1 MDSNESQ
8 LFEEIKRL
16 AKPPL
21 NHNVA
26 AADQRFANYDL
37 LHEIHRGGQG
47 IVYQAI
53 QKSTKRVV
61 AIKLIL
67 HGSFA
72 TEKQKARFERE
83 VEIACRLSHPN
94 IVTVYDGGV
103 ANGQPFCVMEYVAGK
118 QLDFD
123 AVQTNSKLNQ
133 RQAAELFS
141 SLATA
146 VGYAHQKGVIHRD
159 LKPGNILIDPAG
171 QPKVLDFGLA
181 KFTHSE
187 SQSIF
192 PGNTNTGEFLGT
204 VCYASPEQ
212 TTGDPSAI
220 DTRSDVYSLGV
231 IMYELIKGELPYPT
245 DGTIVEILQNIVSH
259 EPAPLQNR
267 ETFVDEDL
275 ETIVLTCLSK
285 DPQRR
290 YANASDLA
298 RDLDRYL
305 AGEPISARRDST
317 IYLLRKIVSKH
328 RQAVAGLVTM
338 LLLAVAGLLAVLWFY
353 FQALADRD
361 LARSATHQ
369 LKTQKDVAEFQTYIA
384 RIAAADASV
393 RSFATHDALRN
404 LYQTPPEYRGW
415 EYWYIYRRNSLSK
428 QTFGFEDRQQSGH
441 RDRIHTVHYSPLQ
454 NWIVSGGWDGR
465 VVLWDLK
472 NGQIV
477 STWYGNHPIQ
487 RIRFHPQQRLI
498 AVGFASGQIKLLS
511 HTDGEQGPVKLEPFR
526 DLDPISPDSLHGLEF
541 SPDGQHLLI
550 AAGDYAAGRGCARVV
565 QWHNGET
572 IFEFDDPNYPI
583 VSIAWHPDGKRVALA
598 GTYIY
603 LWDALENNKL
613 KTLPGHDNWINCLAF
628 HPDGEQLAS
637 CANEPQIKLWNLD
650 TGEISKSLFGH
661 TSFVNSVCYNR
672 DGSRLASGSADKTLR
687 IWDPST
693 GMPLKVLWGQYSG
706 ILEVA
711 YGGRLNQLAS
721 CGTWCVKTWD
731 DTSSDQHSIA
741 AGDHQQLAS
750 TLIVNKSSQLITS
763 DKYGAINRYDLT
775 TGRRLDRIASPS
787 AQPLAICPV
796 REANQG
802 TALIWGD
809 LDGNFFRYDLPTRQR
824 EPLFRLPNPIVSV
837 EQSGDSYFAATDDKV
852 YRWSTG
858 GEQALWF
865 SNDQDSGPIRNM
877 IASPCGRWLA
887 IADSHRILVL
897 RLETGKVHCRFER
910 ESHFPLRNDLCFS
923 PDGQWL
929 AFPAPTNQVHIWSI
943 SDRSFVHAILGH
955 SQPVESI
962 AFTPD
967 GRRLATSSREGKIK
981 IWDTHY
987 FEPLLTLQEFSG
999 YARTI
1004 QFSADGLSLVAGLY
1018 DGSCRVWQAMEYDQ
1032 RPKSM
1037 LSESD
1042 DE

>member
-8 LFEEIKRL
+8 LFEEIQRL
-16 AKPPL
+16 AQKPL
-21 NHNVA
+21 NHDA
-26 AADQRFANYDL
+26 AVADQRFANYEL

-103 ANGQPFCVMEYVAGK
+103 ANGQPFCVMEYVEGK
-118 QLDFD
+118 QLDHD
-123 AVQTNSKLNQ
+123 AVRSHSKLNQ
-133 RQAAELFS
+133 RQAAEMFS
-141 SLATA
+141 SLAAA

-159 LKPGNILIDPAG
+159 LKPGNILIDAAG

-181 KFTHSE
+181 KFTHAD
-187 SQSIF
+187 SQGIF
-192 PGNTNTGEFLGT
+192 PGNTITGEFLGT
-204 VCYASPEQ
+204 ACYASPEQ

-231 IMYELIKGELPYPT
+231 IMYELVKGELPYPT
-245 DGTIVEILQNIVSH
+245 DGTIVDILQNIVSH
-259 EPAPLQNR
+259 EPAPLQAR
-267 ETFVDEDL
+267 GTLIDEDL

-317 IYLLRKIVSKH
+317 IYLLKKIVSKH
-328 RQAVAGLVTM
+328 RQAVAALVMM
-338 LLLAVAGLLAVLWFY
+338 LFLTVVGLLAVLWFY
-353 FQALADRD
+353 FQAVADRD
-361 LARSATHQ
+361 LAKSATDQ
-369 LKTQKDVAEFQTYIA
+369 LKTQKDLAEFQTYIA
-384 RIAAADASV
+384 RISAADASV

-428 QTFGFEDRQQSGH
+428 QTFGFEDRQQFGH
-441 RDRIHTVHYSPLQ
+441 RDRIHTLEYCPSQ

-465 VVLWDLK
+465 AILWDLK

-477 STWYGNHPIQ
+477 STWHGNQPIK
-487 RIRFHPQQRLI
+487 RIRFHPQEPLI
-498 AVGFASGQIKLLS
+498 AVGFASGPIKLLS
-511 HTDGEQGPVKLEPFR
+511 YTDGGQGPVKLEPFL
-526 DLDPISPDSLHGLEF
+526 DLEPISSDNLLDLEF
-541 SPDGQHLLI
+541 SPDGQQLLI
-550 AAGDYAAGRGCARVV
+550 AAGDYAAGRGRARAVH
-565 QWHNGET
+565 WRNGET

-598 GTYIY
+598 GTYIH
-603 LWDALENNKL
+603 LWDAVEKIKL

-628 HPDGEQLAS
+628 HPDGNQLAS
-637 CANEPQIKLWNLD
+637 CANEPQVKLWNLD

-661 TSFVNSVCYNR
+661 TSFVNSISYNR

-693 GMPLKVLWGQYSG
+693 GTPLRVLWGQYSG
-706 ILEVA
+706 ILEIA
-711 YGGRLNQLAS
+711 YGSRPDQLAS
-721 CGTWCVKTWD
+721 SGTWCVKTWD
-731 DTSSDQHSIA
+731 DTSSDHLSIG

-750 TLIVNKSSQLITS
+750 TVIVNESSELVTS
-763 DKYGAINRYDLT
+763 DRFGAMYRYDLT
-775 TGRRLDRIASPS
+775 TGKQIDRIASPS
-787 AQPLAICPV
+787 VPPAAICSI
-796 REANQG
+796 RDASQG
-802 TALIWGD
+802 AALIWGD
-809 LDGNFFRYDLPTRQR
+809 RDGKFFRYDLRTRKR
-824 EPLFRLPNPIVSV
+824 EQLFRLPKSIEFV
-837 EQSGDSYFAATDDKV
+837 EQSGEKYFAAADDKV
-852 YRWSTG
+852 YRWSSG
-858 GEQALWF
+858 GEPVLWF
-865 SNDQDSGPIRNM
+865 DNDQESGPINSM
-877 IASPCGRWLA
+877 IASACGQWLA
-887 IADSHRILVL
+887 IADSHQIQVL
-897 RLETGKVHCRFER
+897 RLETGKVHCRIDR
-910 ESHFPLRNDLCFS
+910 ESPFSLGNDLCFS

-929 AFPAPTNQVHIWSI
+929 AFPAPTNQVHIWSVP
-943 SDRSFVHAILGH
+943 DQSFVHALLGH

-967 GRRLATSSREGKIK
+967 GRRIATSSREGKIK
-981 IWDTHY
+981 IWDTHH

-999 YARTI
+999 YAQTI
-1004 QFSADGLSLVAGLY
+1004 QFSPDGLSLVAGLY
-1018 DGSCRVWQAMEYDQ
+1018 DGSCRIWQALEYDQ

-1042 DE
+1042 NE